1 MVFPKGK
8 VDEGED
14 SLEAAL
20 RETYEETH
28 LEIAPQN
35 VNKNQ
40 FILMETSKN

>member
-14 SLEAAL
+14 SMEAAL

-28 LEIAPQN
+28 LEIAPKN
-35 VNKNQ
+35 VNRNQ